1 MVAFEPLTNPEKN
14 VNVDPTAALNAAV
27 KDYREEDERTK
38 ASLRSEL
45 NKLNKPY
52 IEASKMT
59 RGKEMDEFLESV
71 EKLKDPQGVLLD
83 NRDYIT
89 KDQRSFNVD
98 SRKDTAELERLFKR
112 IQKLSDKSVKE
123 IGKNN
128 RILTNTI
135 DKYNIDDISSH
146 TKDILGDRNPNVV
159 MGNISNAYSENLKN
173 ERKNMQEIM
182 NEINT
187 YDAELSILN

>member
-1 MVAFEPLTNPEKN
+1 MVAFEPFDDPEKN

-38 ASLRSEL
+38 DALRSEL

-59 RGKEMDEFLESV
+59 RVEKMDEFLESV

-98 SRKDTAELERLFKR
+98 SRKR
-112 IQKLSDKSVKE
+112 
-123 IGKNN
+123 
-128 RILTNTI
+128 
-135 DKYNIDDISSH
+135 
-146 TKDILGDRNPNVV
+146 
-159 MGNISNAYSENLKN
+159 
-173 ERKNMQEIM
+173 
-182 NEINT
+182 
-187 YDAELSILN
+187 